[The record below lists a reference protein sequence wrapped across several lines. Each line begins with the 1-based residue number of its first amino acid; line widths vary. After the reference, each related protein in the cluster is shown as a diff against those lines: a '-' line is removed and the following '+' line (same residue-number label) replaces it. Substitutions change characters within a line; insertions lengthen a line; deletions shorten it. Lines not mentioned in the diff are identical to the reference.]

1 VNCQHGRESI
11 LMDTTVTFD
20 ELRQIER
27 DVVEGERQL
36 AKQEA
41 LIVELK
47 RQRQET
53 TKAEAEL
60 ERMRADQRLRELDR
74 QRLLLRLQP

>member
-1 VNCQHGRESI
+1 MYRDAISE
-11 LMDTTVTFD
+11 

-41 LIVELK
+41 LVIELK
-47 RQRQET
+47 RQQLDIS
-53 TKAEAEL
+53 KAEIEL
-60 ERMRADQRLRELDR
+60 ERMRADQRLRDQDR
-74 QRLLLRLQP
+74 QRLLSRLQP

>member
-1 VNCQHGRESI
+1 
-11 LMDTTVTFD
+11 MDTTVTFD
-20 ELRQIER
+20 KLRQIER

-53 TKAEAEL
+53 TKAGAEL

-74 QRLLLRLQP
+74 QCLLSRLQP